1 MAGFLSIFR
10 GGYKALFASLTS
22 ARSTFRNWFRREVR
36 PALQG
41 IISAI
46 NRLYSIHVRPFASP
60 VVQFIYNHP
69 LLIALGL
76 LSIIVIIWPGIV
88 TAPFLAL
95 LGFMVLGP
103 VAGSIASLTQSIF
116 GNVAA
121 GSVFAALQ
129 SAGMAGY
136 GLVIING
143 VVIGIAVLVLAMVII
158 QFYC

>member
-1 MAGFLSIFR
+1 MRTI
-10 GGYKALFASLTS
+10 
-22 ARSTFRNWFRREVR
+22 
-36 PALQG
+36 
-41 IISAI
+41 
-46 NRLYSIHVRPFASP
+46 
-60 VVQFIYNHP
+60 
-69 LLIALGL
+69 
-76 LSIIVIIWPGIV
+76 
-88 TAPFLAL
+88 
-95 LGFMVLGP
+95 
-103 VAGSIASLTQSIF
+103 GSIASLTQSIF